1 MVNVVMLGN
10 SLPEVDGMAVEEE
23 LTIHEVLQGEEMEE
37 EDLLK
42 KETCLTKFNLQLI
55 QILMTQLRGMEKDN
69 LIHLWLMMILIF
81 QTISGQWDHV
91 VQEAEEEEEVEVVV
105 DEVEWEEEGA
115 EVDNESKQ
123 CIKHKFDRLQ
133 VKFIISLLFNCEL

>member
-1 MVNVVMLGN
+1 
-10 SLPEVDGMAVEEE
+10 
-23 LTIHEVLQGEEMEE
+23 
-37 EDLLK
+37 
-42 KETCLTKFNLQLI
+42 
-55 QILMTQLRGMEKDN
+55 
-69 LIHLWLMMILIF
+69 MMILIF